1 MNSRDSAIGAPLE
14 LDGLLRQDYATL
26 AQLAAE
32 LGVTTGP
39 QPDTDRLRMA
49 FVEHHLAAGGRAIG
63 EGILQVL
70 PEGFGFLRA
79 AANDFAERPTDAYVS
94 PAQIRALDLRTG
106 HRLRGPVRPPRG
118 NERSL
123 ALEHVDTV
131 QGRAAG
137 EHRRPPPFEAHVPV
151 LPDRR
156 LPLAGD
162 RPGIRLL
169 EMLAPW
175 CHGHRVLVAAPRAAA
190 TAQFAAELAHAV
202 CSGGEG
208 APRCSVLLFDHRPEA
223 IATARAM
230 LATTG
235 ADVVATDF
243 AQPPSRTLDAAE
255 LALAA
260 ACRDVEAGRDAVLLV
275 DSLTAWVRLAA
286 RAAAPSGRWAAPGLD
301 AQALSPAKRLFA
313 SARQLAGGAALTV
326 ISFVHDGDDGA
337 LDRAIREEFQPAS
350 NSLVTL
356 LAADDAFERSVESV
370 PFAVRGTKTRP
381 EADPRPAADRQR
393 VEAARAE
400 VLSLPHDE
408 QVRRLLALAGG

>member
-1 MNSRDSAIGAPLE
+1 MNSHDSAIGAPLD
-14 LDGLLRQDYATL
+14 LDELLRQDHATL
-26 AQLAAE
+26 LRRAAE
-32 LGVTTGP
+32 HGVTTGP

-49 FVEHHLAAGGRAIG
+49 LVEHHLAAGGRAIG
-63 EGILQVL
+63 EGVLQVL

-137 EHRRPPPFEAHVPV
+137 EHRRPPPFEALVPV

-162 RPGIRLL
+162 RPSMRLL
-169 EMLAPW
+169 EVLAPW

-190 TAQFAAELAHAV
+190 TAQFAAELALAMDAV
-202 CSGGEG
+202 GER
-208 APRCSVLLFDHRPEA
+208 APRPSVLLFDQRPEA
-223 IATARAM
+223 IAAARAM

-243 AQPPSRTLDAAE
+243 AQPPARTLDAAE

-301 AQALSPAKRLFA
+301 AQALVPAKRLFA
-313 SARQLAGGAALTV
+313 SARQFAGGAALTV
-326 ISFVHDGDDGA
+326 IAFVHDGDDGA
-337 LDRAIREEFQPAS
+337 LDLLIRQEFEPAS

-356 LAADDAFERSVESV
+356 LAADDAHERASDGV
-370 PFAVRGTKTRP
+370 PFAVRGTRTRP
-381 EADPRPAADRQR
+381 EADPRPAVQR
-393 VEAARAE
+393 RRIEAARAD